1 MIGWFDTREV
11 DAFAAAIVAEVAA
24 RFPPEKLD
32 LPDKKALDR
41 IKRMSESISGRVR
54 DFASGKRL
62 NFYKR
67 ARLGNQVKW
76 AMKEA
81 GYSDAFTDA
90 FTYELVTLVSVVR

>member
-1 MIGWFDTREV
+1 MIGWFDTKEV
-11 DAFAAAIVAEVAA
+11 DAFAAAIVAEVAG
-24 RFPPEKLD
+24 RFPPEKID
-32 LPDKKALDR
+32 LPDKKALER
-41 IKRMSESISGRVR
+41 LRRMNDSISGRVR
-54 DFASGKRL
+54 EFARGKRL

-81 GYSDAFTDA
+81 GYPDGFVDA

>member
-11 DAFAAAIVAEVAA
+11 DAFAKAIVAEVSA
-24 RFPPEKLD
+24 RFPPENFD

-41 IKRMSESISGRVR
+41 VKRMNDSISGSVR
-54 DFASGKRL
+54 EFARRQRL

-81 GYSDAFTDA
+81 GYPDRFIDA